1 MFMNISYLNKK
12 ISIDNNKF
20 YFTNSNIKK
29 IFYKGFKLVINP
41 NNATWIVLEN
51 KMQEKIFDELCS
63 QKKIIDIFNDNKN
76 ISRMDI
82 EYVIFQVE
90 CKSFFQNIE
99 IIEETHFTLRIYLTN
114 SCNLRCK
121 HCFMNASN
129 CLNNELGLDEL
140 KKIIFE
146 CSQYGCNKVIFT
158 GGEVLLNSNFDDIV
172 IYTKKLG
179 ISTQILTNGT
189 LWDNTRID
197 KMANY
202 IDEIQISIDGFD
214 EKSNSN
220 IRGKNVFE
228 KALNTV
234 DRFINT
240 NKTFVT
246 VCVTPLYELMEKNYK
261 NYILF
266 GKEISQKYNN
276 KNFSIIFTKEILNG
290 RNIKSDKDKNIN
302 YLNLSQK
309 IMEEI
314 YENNELTNF
323 IINHQ
328 NGKISSNCG
337 YGNITIN
344 SNGDLYFCS
353 RLTETKCYG
362 NIRDLSIN
370 DIMNMKK
377 NIQKISSVDYLKP
390 CKDCY
395 LKYICGGEC
404 RVSNFDG
411 IGQLNYFEIKDIEVL
426 KPRECSTEYKEKLY
440 YLMIESN
447 DFLMLHNGGL

>member
-1 MFMNISYLNKK
+1 M
-12 ISIDNNKF
+12 
-20 YFTNSNIKK
+20 
-29 IFYKGFKLVINP
+29 
-41 NNATWIVLEN
+41 
-51 KMQEKIFDELCS
+51 
-63 QKKIIDIFNDNKN
+63 
-76 ISRMDI
+76 
-82 EYVIFQVE
+82 
-90 CKSFFQNIE
+90 
-99 IIEETHFTLRIYLTN
+99 
-114 SCNLRCK
+114 
-121 HCFMNASN
+121 
-129 CLNNELGLDEL
+129 
-140 KKIIFE
+140 
-146 CSQYGCNKVIFT
+146 
-158 GGEVLLNSNFDDIV
+158 
-172 IYTKKLG
+172 
-179 ISTQILTNGT
+179 
-189 LWDNTRID
+189 
-197 KMANY
+197 
-202 IDEIQISIDGFD
+202 
-214 EKSNSN
+214 
-220 IRGKNVFE
+220 
-228 KALNTV
+228 
-234 DRFINT
+234 
-240 NKTFVT
+240 
-246 VCVTPLYELMEKNYK
+246 
-261 NYILF
+261 
-266 GKEISQKYNN
+266 
-276 KNFSIIFTKEILNG
+276 NG

-440 YLMIESN
+440 YLIIESN